1 MNDGHDRPVMQMRE
15 AAERVLFASTL
26 EEKLLLVPR
35 EVRDDLP
42 GASILVPGS
51 GPGRPDELKLGT
63 KGVKVD
69 FPGTHRLDDDRE
81 RGRLLHFLANHE
93 LLAAELMALVLLKF
107 PDAPKEY
114 RAGVYEAMREE
125 QMHTLMYLR
134 RMKEC
139 GITFGELPLNDFF
152 WKLVAPVESPLEFV
166 TRLNL
171 TFEQA
176 NLDFSKHYAV
186 LFREAGD
193 SATAA
198 VLEKIYQDEIGHVGH
213 GVKWFRH
220 WKQHGTSDW
229 QAFCQ
234 AQRLPL
240 SAARAKGVAPFNA
253 EGRRLAGL
261 DEDFIRH
268 LEVYGQSRGR
278 TPVLAWFNPD
288 AESHTMA
295 AASRLRYDP
304 NKHAVAL
311 DEDLEILTLAWCR
324 KDDIAVMRRPPG
336 AEHLANLKAAGLE
349 IPEIISQA
357 ELGTLKDRKLGGL
370 RPWAWSPDAA
380 ELFKGLASNIASG
393 IPYPWR
399 EPLPSICFSKE
410 LGVRLEERLDIPEEK
425 RGRLVNDP
433 ASAEIAVLAIH
444 AAGHA
449 ALLKAAYSCAG
460 RGHFRI
466 DPGKLDDSARA
477 WIRQALE
484 KHRAIVIETWLQRVL
499 DFSAIYEIEP
509 EGRVRLTGMT
519 VMENDS
525 AGRFTGTRVAWK
537 WGSMLDP
544 ECAAFFFGPAKGMEW
559 YETRIPEILPDLLPG
574 YRGPVGIDS
583 MIHRLPDGSL
593 ALRPVV
599 EVNVRM
605 TMGRVALELQKRPAF
620 RGNGRFRIL
629 RKKTFDGPQPGRTL
643 LTDPNTAKE
652 FIAVWEKV

>member
-1 MNDGHDRPVMQMRE
+1 MQMRE

-26 EEKLLLVPR
+26 EEKLLLVPKDI
-35 EVRDDLP
+35 RDDQP
-42 GASILVPGS
+42 GKAIAVPGS
-51 GPGRPDELKLGT
+51 GPGRPAELRLGE

-125 QMHTLMYLR
+125 QMHTLLYLR
-134 RMKEC
+134 RMREC
-139 GITFGELPLNDFF
+139 GIGFGELPLNDFF

-176 NLDFSKHYAV
+176 NLDFSKHYAA
-186 LFREAGD
+186 LFRQAGD
-193 SATAA
+193 NATAA

-220 WKQHGTSDW
+220 WKQHGTTDW
-229 QAFCQ
+229 EAFCQ
-234 AQRLPL
+234 VQRLPL

-288 AESHTMA
+288 AESHVMA
-295 AASRLRYDP
+295 AVSGTRYDP

-311 DEDLEILTLAWCR
+311 DEDLEILALAWCR
-324 KDDIAVMRRPPG
+324 KDDIAVMRRPPS
-336 AEHLANLKAAGLE
+336 AAHLASLKAAGLE
-349 IPEIISQA
+349 IPEIVSRGD
-357 ELGTLKDRKLGGL
+357 LSTLQDRKLGGM
-370 RPWAWSPDAA
+370 RPWAWSPDASA
-380 ELFKGLASNIASG
+380 LFEGLADNIAPSM
-393 IPYPWR
+393 PWAWR
-399 EPLPSICFSKE
+399 ESLPPVCFSKE
-410 LGVRLEERLDIPEEK
+410 LGVRLEEQLGISSGQ
-425 RGRLVNDP
+425 RGRLATDLDIVRER
-433 ASAEIAVLAIH
+433 AAVIH
-444 AAGHA
+444 AGDRS

-466 DPGKLDDSARA
+466 DPGRLDEAAFA

-484 KHRAIVIETWLQRVL
+484 KHRAIAIEPWLRRVL
-499 DFSAIYEIEP
+499 DFSALYEMEAD
-509 EGRVRLTGMT
+509 GRVRLVGMT

-544 ECAAFFFGPAKGMEW
+544 ECAAFFFGAGQGMDW
-559 YETRIPEILPDLLPG
+559 YENRIPAELPALLPG
-574 YRGPVGIDS
+574 HVGPVGIDA
-583 MIHRLPDGSL
+583 MIHRLADGSL

-605 TMGRVALELQKRPAF
+605 TMGRIALELQKRKAF

-629 RKKTFDGPQPGRTL
+629 RKKTFDGMIPGRTL
-643 LTDPNTAKE
+643 LTDPSMAKE
-652 FIAVWEKV
+652 FIAVWDKQVP

>member
-1 MNDGHDRPVMQMRE
+1 MLARVMQMRE
-15 AAERVLFASTL
+15 AAERVLFGTTL
-26 EEKLLLVPR
+26 EEKLLLVPKDI
-35 EVRDDLP
+35 RDDQP
-42 GASILVPGS
+42 GKAIAMPGS
-51 GPGRPDELKLGT
+51 GPGRPAELRLGE

-81 RGRLLHFLANHE
+81 RGKLLHFFANHE

-134 RMKEC
+134 RMREC
-139 GITFGELPLNDFF
+139 GIGFGELPLNDFF

-176 NLDFSKHYAV
+176 NLDFSKHYAG
-186 LFREAGD
+186 LFRQAGD

-220 WKQHGTSDW
+220 WKQHGTTDW
-229 QAFCQ
+229 EAFCQ

-268 LEVYGQSRGR
+268 LEIYGQSRGR

-288 AESHTMA
+288 AESHVMA
-295 AASRLRYDP
+295 VVSGTRYDP

-324 KDDIAVMRRPPG
+324 KDDIAVLRRPPSAG
-336 AEHLANLKAAGLE
+336 HLASLKAAGLE
-349 IPEIISQA
+349 IPEIISRA
-357 ELGTLKDRKLGGL
+357 NLTTLKERKLGGL
-370 RPWAWSPDAA
+370 RPWAWSPDASA
-380 ELFKGLASNIASG
+380 LFVGLADNIAPG
-393 IPYPWR
+393 MPWAWR
-399 EPLPSICFSKE
+399 ESLPPLCFSKE
-410 LGVRLEERLDIPEEK
+410 LGARLEEKLGIPSDH
-425 RGRLVNDP
+425 RGFLAND
-433 ASAEIAVLAIH
+433 STGVSERIGGIH
-444 AAGHA
+444 AEGRS

-466 DPGKLDDSARA
+466 APGRLDEAARA
-477 WIRQALE
+477 WIDQALD
-484 KHRAIVIETWLQRVL
+484 KHRAIVIEPWLQRVL
-499 DFSAIYEIEP
+499 DFSALYEMEAD
-509 EGRVRLTGMT
+509 GRVRLMGMT

-544 ECAAFFFGPAKGMEW
+544 ECAAFFFGLGKGMTY
-559 YETRIPEILPDLLPG
+559 YEDRIPVELPALLPG
-574 YRGPVGIDS
+574 YVGPVGIDA
-583 MIHRLPDGSL
+583 MIHRLPDGLL

-629 RKKTFDGPQPGRTL
+629 RKKTFDGARPGRIF
-643 LTDPNTAKE
+643 LTDPATAKE
-652 FIAVWEKV
+652 FIAVWDKQVC

>member
-1 MNDGHDRPVMQMRE
+1 MQMRE
-15 AAERVLFASTL
+15 AAERILFASTL
-26 EEKLLLVPR
+26 EEKLQLAPAH
-35 EVRDDLP
+35 VRDDQP
-42 GASILVPGS
+42 GKAILVPAD
-51 GPGRPDELKLGT
+51 GPGRPTELRLGG

-81 RGRLLHFLANHE
+81 RGKLLHFLANHE

-139 GITFGELPLNDFF
+139 GIHFGELPLNDFF

-176 NLDFSKHYAV
+176 NLDFSKHYAA

-220 WKQHGTSDW
+220 WKEHGTSDW
-229 QAFCQ
+229 DAFCQ

-268 LEVYGQSRGR
+268 LEIYGQSRGR
-278 TPVLAWFNPD
+278 TPVVTWFNPD
-288 AESHTMA
+288 AESHVMA
-295 AASRLRYDP
+295 AVTGTRYDP

-311 DEDLEILTLAWCR
+311 DEDLEILALVWCR
-324 KDDIAVMRRPPG
+324 KDDIAVLRRPPS
-336 AEHLANLKAAGLE
+336 AAHLASLQAAGLE
-349 IPEIISQA
+349 IPEIVSRADLATLA
-357 ELGTLKDRKLGGL
+357 ERKLGGL
-370 RPWAWSPDAA
+370 RPWAWSPDAST
-380 ELFKGLASNIASG
+380 LFKELADNIAPG
-393 IPYPWR
+393 MPQPWR
-399 EPLPSICFSKE
+399 EALPPICFSKE
-410 LGVRLEERLDIPEEK
+410 LGVRLEDALAIPVED
-425 RGRLVNDP
+425 RGALVADVG
-433 ASAEIAVLAIH
+433 SAEAAIRAIRAIH
-444 AAGHA
+444 AGGRS
-449 ALLKAAYSCAG
+449 ALAKAAYSCAG

-466 DPGKLDDSARA
+466 DPGKLDDAAGA
-477 WIRQALE
+477 WLRQALD
-484 KHRAIVIETWLQRVL
+484 KHRAIVIEPWLQRVL
-499 DFSAIYEIEP
+499 DFSALYEIEP
-509 EGRVRLTGMT
+509 GGGIRLIGMT
-519 VMENDS
+519 VMENDA

-544 ECAAFFFGPAKGMEW
+544 ETAAYFFGAGQGMEW
-559 YETRIPEILPDLLPG
+559 VEHRIPAALPELLPG
-574 YRGPVGIDS
+574 YTGPVGIDA
-583 MIHRLPDGSL
+583 MIHRCADGSL
-593 ALRPVV
+593 ALKPVV

-605 TMGRVALELQKRPAF
+605 TMGRVALELQKRKAF

-643 LTDPNTAKE
+643 LTDPSTAKE
-652 FIAVWEKV
+652 FIAVWEKGA